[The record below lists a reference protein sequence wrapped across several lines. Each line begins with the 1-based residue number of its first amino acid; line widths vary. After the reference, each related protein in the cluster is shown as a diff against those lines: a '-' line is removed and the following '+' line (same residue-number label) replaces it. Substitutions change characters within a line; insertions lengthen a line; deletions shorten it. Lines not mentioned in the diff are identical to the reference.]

1 MDTLS
6 SYLHEVFVA
15 RLDWWAALGFL
26 AQVLFG
32 LRFVAQWIASER
44 VRRSVAPTSF
54 WLFSIVGGLLLFAY
68 SLYRKEP
75 VFIIG
80 QSLILAIYLRNLSFI
95 LRAGAR
101 LAEDPRHT
109 REA

>member
-1 MDTLS
+1 M
-6 SYLHEVFVA
+6 
-15 RLDWWAALGFL
+15 
-26 AQVLFG
+26 
-32 LRFVAQWIASER
+32 
-44 VRRSVAPTSF
+44 
-54 WLFSIVGGLLLFAY
+54 LFAY